1 MSVSSIR
8 SVHGFVASARRPW
21 DEHHRDNRLHDPV
34 VLTDMSRSDGPPDA
48 RELDVRD
55 VEGEPFS
62 EIVAALADLP
72 EDGTLVLINSFEPKP
87 LYGELDERG
96 FAHRTTR
103 VGPDEWRV
111 VIESP

>member
-1 MSVSSIR
+1 
-8 SVHGFVASARRPW
+8 
-21 DEHHRDNRLHDPV
+21 
-34 VLTDMSRSDGPPDA
+34 MSRSDGPPDA

-72 EDGTLVLINSFEPKP
+72 EDGTLVVINSFEPKP

-111 VIESP
+111 VIEPT